1 MKKALLFIAILLLA
15 AICGCG
21 RSADTDKHGGSVA
34 ELTLRQHYLAYCGE
48 LLAGNKPSGEKFHD
62 SADVLIL
69 RREGG
74 AEGVYEPDG
83 PKKLGVEQKLTFVKT
98 VPELPEGITPMEMIE
113 NAYYG
118 YLSGETL
125 MLVAEKEEKF
135 DTAIL
140 REDGSGGWIAIAPP
154 EEAFGRYLTGG
165 AFINDE
171 VGFACFE
178 AVWEGAE
185 TVKEPC
191 VYATFDGGASW
202 RLLDTVKI
210 PDEYRSL
217 LWRPYFLSPV
227 FEGDHGV
234 LPAIAGGET
243 ERMIWF
249 ETLDGGH
256 TWSFMGRCDGEPIA

>member
-34 ELTLRQHYLAYCGE
+34 ELTLRQRYLAYCGE
-48 LLAGNKPSGEKFHD
+48 LLAGNKPSGEIFQD

-140 REDGSGGWIAIAPP
+140 REDGSGGWIVIAPP

-165 AFINDE
+165 AFINDK
-171 VGFACFE
+171 VGFVCLD
-178 AVWEGAE
+178 VAE
-185 TVKEPC
+185 RNNDGSADTR

-202 RLLDTVKI
+202 QRLSGLTI
-210 PDEYRSL
+210 PVEYSHELFYPR
-217 LWRPYFLSPV
+217 FLSPV
-227 FEGDHGV
+227 FNGDHGV